1 MPFQAALRLSA
12 AMCAIPMMAG
22 CALGPRMVELN
33 RIKYNESVKVTSER
47 QLLLNIVRLRYVD
60 SPSSLSVTTIAEQPE
75 LAASLQALPFF
86 TAAAAGLSP
95 GGYAGTIL
103 PQVQLSGSVRPTLSY
118 APMDDQEFTRRLF
131 TPISLEGVAY
141 VGRTTWPL
149 STVCR
154 LYLENLNWVPNAET
168 GSGPV
173 PGRAPEF
180 EMFIAGMAALV
191 RLEENRKVV
200 LFSEERE
207 ETVTDPVPAGPGSAS
222 AAVETVKAGCEY
234 RQLADGGWVVV
245 RKKRVPVLRAGN
257 LKEDDPD
264 WEVFCRAFRLDQAC
278 RSFDITTDQLD
289 PFLPEGKGESL
300 RLLDMET
307 RSLIQV
313 LFFLSQGVEVP
324 AEDIVAGRAPQT
336 IREDG
341 QPFDWQQVLGGL
353 FKVRCSKGK
362 KPPAGAHVAVQHK
375 GAWFYI
381 EESDAASKSTFH
393 LVMELSRLEV
403 GVRTG
408 QSAPILTLPLNG
420 R

>member
-1 MPFQAALRLSA
+1 MRLWAAKRLITAVSA
-12 AMCAIPMMAG
+12 IFLMAG

-75 LAASLQALPFF
+75 IAASLQALPFF
-86 TAAAAGLSP
+86 TSSAAGQAF

-103 PQVQLSGSVRPTLSY
+103 PQAQLSGAVRPTLSY
-118 APMDDQEFTRRLF
+118 APMDDQEFTRKLF

-173 PGRAPEF
+173 PRRAPEF
-180 EMFIAGMAALV
+180 EAFVSGMEALV
-191 RLEENRKVV
+191 RLEEDRKVV

-222 AAVETVKAGCEY
+222 AAVETVKAGYEY
-234 RQLADGGWVVV
+234 RRHADGGWVVT
-245 RKKRVPVLRAGN
+245 RKKKVPVLRAGN
-257 LKEDDPD
+257 FAEDDPD
-264 WEVFCRAFRLDQAC
+264 WAVFCRAFRLDPSC
-278 RSFDITTDQLD
+278 RAFDITTDQLD
-289 PFLPEGKGESL
+289 PFLPDGKGDGL

-313 LFFLSQGVEVP
+313 LFFLSQGVDVP
-324 AEDIVAGRAPQT
+324 GEDIVAGRAPFT
-336 IREDG
+336 TLDDG
-341 QPFDWQQVLGGL
+341 RPFDWQQVLGGL
-353 FKVRCSKGK
+353 FKVKCSKGK
-362 KPPAGAHVAVQHK
+362 KPPAGAHVAVEHK

-381 EESDAASKSTFH
+381 EESDSASKSTFH